1 MKRCSTCGSLK
12 AEEEFIN
19 EKGKELK
26 NCKKCLIR
34 MKERY
39 VEKREK
45 ILLYQK
51 AYAKENKEKI
61 NIYKKEYYIKNRENK
76 VTEIKEYY
84 VKNKE
89 KILEQQK
96 TYYESKKEELC
107 AKKRV
112 YYSQNKES
120 LLKKNKIYRDKNKK
134 RIQDRKKEKYK
145 RDKIKLQSKYKKYY
159 EQNKEDILERSKTY
173 RKENKEAIQR
183 RKKLYREKYSKKIR
197 EDKKAYYEQNKDRCD
212 ENSRNNRSLRA
223 KYKTYQGKLTI
234 DESPKIGDNGV
245 LLVKCFRCGEYFIPT
260 KGEVQGRVQALLGNS
275 LGEKHLYC
283 SKMCKD
289 SCPVYRAMGGKYRK
303 IKSPK
308 NFRLPKWAKLVKER
322 DEYTCQ
328 KCGSKENLQAHHV
341 RPVATHP
348 ELSED
353 VDNGLTL
360 CKKCHS
366 EAHNQEGCGL
376 VYLRTHKSKKC

>member
-1 MKRCSTCGSLK
+1 MGRQ
-12 AEEEFIN
+12 
-19 EKGKELK
+19 
-26 NCKKCLIR
+26 
-34 MKERY
+34 
-39 VEKREK
+39 K
-45 ILLYQK
+45 I
-51 AYAKENKEKI
+51 
-61 NIYKKEYYIKNRENK
+61 
-76 VTEIKEYY
+76 
-84 VKNKE
+84 
-89 KILEQQK
+89 
-96 TYYESKKEELC
+96 YYENKKEELC
-107 AKKRV
+107 AQKKN
-112 YYSQNKES
+112 YYSQNKKI
-120 LLKKNKIYRDKNKK
+120 LLKKNKAYRDDNKK
-134 RIQDRKKEKYK
+134 RIQAREKEKYK
-145 RDKIKLQSKYKKYY
+145 RDKKKLHDKYKKYY
-159 EQNKEDILERSKTY
+159 EQNKEHIRERVKVY
-173 RKENKEAIQR
+173 REENKEVIQY
-183 RKKLYREKYSKKIR
+183 RKKLYREKHKEQLCEVKKS
-197 EDKKAYYEQNKDRCD
+197 YYEQNKERYSRKSRINR
-212 ENSRNNRSLRA
+212 NSKA
-223 KYKTYQGKLTI
+223 KYETYQGKLTI

-322 DEYTCQ
+322 DGYTCQ
-328 KCGSKENLQAHHV
+328 KCGSKESLQAHHV
-341 RPVATHP
+341 HPVATHP

-366 EAHNQEGCGL
+366 EAHNREGCGL